1 MNTIKSTVRIFQFFL
16 LSLLVV
22 ACGNGGNDFDASGT
36 FESEE
41 IIVSAEANGV
51 LKELTIEEGDELQK
65 GDLVGYIDT
74 VQLHLMKKQ
83 MEAQYEAVLSR
94 QPDVAVQLA
103 ALQSQLKT
111 AESERERM
119 RKLVE
124 GDAATPKQLDDMDAN
139 IDVIKSQIEA
149 QRSSLVITKDGL
161 TKEAGPL
168 LVQIEQLEDQLAKSR
183 VVNPIQGTVLAKYAR
198 ENEMVSSGK
207 PIYKIADL
215 RTMIL
220 RAYISG
226 DQLAKAKLNEKV
238 SVMTDDGSGGMKEA
252 EGVITW
258 INDKAEFTPKTVQT
272 KDERANA
279 VYAVKV
285 EVPNDGAYKIGM
297 YGELKFRAND

>member
-1 MNTIKSTVRIFQFFL
+1 MKSLKQLLALIPLTIFL
-16 LSLLVV
+16 VS
-22 ACGNGGNDFDASGT
+22 CGNGEDEFDASGT
-36 FESEE
+36 FETEE
-41 IIVSAEANGV
+41 IIISAEATGV
-51 LKELTIEEGDELQK
+51 LKELKIEEGEALLK
-65 GDLVGYIDT
+65 NEMVGLIDT
-74 VQLHLMKKQ
+74 VQLFLKKKQ
-83 MEAQYEAVLSR
+83 LEAQYQAVLSR

-111 AESERERM
+111 AKSERERT

-149 QRSSLVITKDGL
+149 QRSSLVISKDGL

-183 VVNPIQGTVLAKYAR
+183 VLNPIDGTVLAKYAR
-198 ENEMVSSGK
+198 ENEMVSIGK
-207 PIYKIADL
+207 PIYKIANL
-215 RTMIL
+215 STMIL

-252 EGVITW
+252 EGTITW

-272 KDERANA
+272 KDERANS
-279 VYAVKV
+279 VYAIKV
-285 EVPNDGAYKIGM
+285 ELPNDGSYKIGM
-297 YGELKFRAND
+297 YGEIKFR